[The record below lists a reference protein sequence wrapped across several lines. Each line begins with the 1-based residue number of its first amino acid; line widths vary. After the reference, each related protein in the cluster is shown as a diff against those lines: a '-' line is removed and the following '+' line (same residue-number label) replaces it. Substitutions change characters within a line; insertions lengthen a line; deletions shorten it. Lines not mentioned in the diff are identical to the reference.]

1 MKRNEYNKHLEKI
14 RCTEEFRNKME
25 ERLKASPS
33 EIHEYAD
40 TVDGT
45 ERAEKHSAITRY
57 LVPVAACAAV
67 AVGVGFIWKTAN
79 SPMRDDFTSNIEQT
93 TAHDLLQDG
102 LPFENFAESEV
113 AVTIV
118 RDFDHTYPIASL
130 SEQCKNE
137 LAELFSTLDWT
148 PVEVHNALGVSEIM
162 SFSYNDGEK
171 DIYIEIDCI
180 GRATVTKEGSDGTKE
195 SCLYQFV
202 PHDFY
207 GLMEI
212 INNNILSNSFAA
224 MPINAA
230 TAAYGYI
237 DYAPEFPAEL
247 EGYLNK
253 FDYSEKIE
261 LYEPVKAD
269 GEYILL
275 EIGFSRV
282 EIYHSSLISVTYMQS
297 DDNQVGCYY
306 QLPNGVYNDINDLIE
321 MYRKQSET
329 GIEPNVDDISQW
341 ISQSLPET
349 KDDGIIRFMTDAG
362 QFSNFVEYR
371 SDYCN
376 VIPDLL
382 RYASWEAA
390 DISEFTYTNFITIG
404 DCLYNTDTGLLH
416 ITNSELVYR
425 ISDEYK
431 AEFDTYFEKIKKD
444 DELGAILH
452 RIYNGQKSQ
461 STMVADYTGEYDIE
475 YTEINGDCAQV
486 FMYHPVV
493 SGRLEYDLTADRY
506 YMDGTGKTDHGEEFK
521 YEVIGKDGETVYV
534 EHGEKID
541 KLNYTRAFFTDENGE
556 QTSYQHY
563 ISRFEGIS
571 AEADYFFY
579 DDIATQFISEL
590 KRDIMADRIRN
601 HYTITE
607 GANGTITLYI
617 SSGPIGERSGK
628 KLTLEI
634 DYAGTVTAM
643 EYIENETVKYAIK
656 LENVIYDA
664 DTIEPVAEL
673 TETEEKY
680 FTMSCEEYAE
690 SVRLYGE

>member
-1 MKRNEYNKHLEKI
+1 MKRNEYSKHLEKI
-14 RCTEEFRNKME
+14 RCTEEFRNRME

-45 ERAEKHSAITRY
+45 ERAERINPITRY
-57 LVPVAACAAV
+57 IVPVVACATV
-67 AVGVGFIWKTAN
+67 AVGVGFIWKTAKA
-79 SPMRDDFTSNIEQT
+79 PAREDFTSDTEQT
-93 TAHDLLQDG
+93 TAHALLQAG
-102 LPFENFAESEV
+102 LPFDKFTESEV
-113 AVTIV
+113 SVNIA
-118 RDFDHTYPIASL
+118 RDFDHTYLIAPL
-130 SEQCKNE
+130 SEQCKKE
-137 LAELFSTLDWT
+137 ISELFSTLDWA
-148 PVEVHNALGVSEIM
+148 PVEAQNSLGVSEIM
-162 SFSYNDGEK
+162 SFSYNDGQN
-171 DIYIEIDCI
+171 DVYIEIDCI
-180 GRATVTKEGSDGTKE
+180 GRATVTKEDSEGTKE

-207 GLMEI
+207 GLMGI
-212 INNNILSNSFAA
+212 INNNMLSNSFSS
-224 MPINAA
+224 MPISVA
-230 TAAYGYI
+230 TTAYGYI
-237 DYAPEFPAEL
+237 DYAPEFPKEL

-261 LYEPVKAD
+261 LHETVKAD

-275 EIGFSRV
+275 EIGFTRV
-282 EIYHSSLISVTYMQS
+282 EIYHTSLISVTYMQS

-306 QLPNGVYNDINDLIE
+306 QLPVGVYDDIKELIE
-321 MYRKQSET
+321 MYRKQPET
-329 GIEPNVDDISQW
+329 NTELMTDDVSLW

-382 RYASWEAA
+382 RYAEWEVA
-390 DISEFTYTNFITIG
+390 DISEFTYTNFISIG
-404 DCLYNTDTGLLH
+404 NCLYNVDTGLLY
-416 ITNSELVYR
+416 ISNSEYAFR

-431 AEFDTYFEKIKKD
+431 AEFDTYFDKIKKD

-452 RIYNGQKSQ
+452 RIYSGQKSQ
-461 STMVADYTGEYDIE
+461 STMVADYTGEYDVE
-475 YTEINGDCAQV
+475 YTEISGDCGV
-486 FMYHPVV
+486 VYMYHPVV
-493 SGRLEYDLTADRY
+493 SGRLEYNPTTDRY
-506 YMDGTGKTDHGEEFK
+506 YMDGTGTTGHGEEIK
-521 YEVIGKDGETVYV
+521 YEVIGKDGETIYV
-534 EHGEKID
+534 EHGDKID
-541 KLNYTRAFFTDENGE
+541 KLNNVRAFFTDENGE

-563 ISRFEGIS
+563 SSRFEGVS

-579 DDIATQFISEL
+579 DDIATQFISEM
-590 KRDIMADRIRN
+590 KTNIMAERIKN

-607 GANGTITLYI
+607 GANGTTILYI

-628 KLTLEI
+628 ELTLEI

-643 EYIENETVKYAIK
+643 KYIENETVKYAIE

-664 DTIEPVAEL
+664 ETTEPVAEL

-680 FTMSCEEYAE
+680 FTMSCDEYAE